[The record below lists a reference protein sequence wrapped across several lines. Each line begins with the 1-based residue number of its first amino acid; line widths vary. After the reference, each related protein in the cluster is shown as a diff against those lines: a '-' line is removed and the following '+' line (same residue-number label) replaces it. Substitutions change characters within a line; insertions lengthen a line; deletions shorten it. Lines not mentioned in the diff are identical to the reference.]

1 MIMHVEEYTEELL
14 KAMGYTMQE
23 IQNMDEEIK
32 EMLTK

>member
-1 MIMHVEEYTEELL
+1 MHIEDYTEEVL

-23 IQNMDEEIK
+23 IQNMDEDIK

>member
-1 MIMHVEEYTEELL
+1 MHIEDYTEEVL

-32 EMLTK
+32 EMLTE

>member
-1 MIMHVEEYTEELL
+1 MHIEDYTEEVL

-23 IQNMDEEIK
+23 IKEMDEEIK

>member
-1 MIMHVEEYTEELL
+1 MHIEDYTEEVL

-23 IQNMDEEIK
+23 IEEMDEEIK

>member
-1 MIMHVEEYTEELL
+1 MHIEDYTEEVL

-23 IQNMDEEIK
+23 IENMDEEIK